1 MMGKR
6 VAALLLALLLAAAMI
21 ACSEKESGTP
31 TPDENKN
38 TEQQNDA
45 FCVKYQGVTVELG
58 ADASS
63 VLKKLG
69 EANSA
74 QEVFDCGAGNSRMYY
89 RYASFDLYTMKADG
103 KETIDQIEL
112 LDDLTQT
119 EKGISIGAAESA
131 VREAYGEPSSES
143 EGMLTY
149 AKGDQR
155 IVFEVADGKVSAIGL
170 LRVTK

>member
-31 TPDENKN
+31 TPDENNN

-45 FCVKYQGVTVELG
+45 FCVKTQGVTVELG

-69 EANSA
+69 EANSS

-155 IVFEVADGKVSAIGL
+155 LIIELRDGKVSAIGL